1 MGRTIPYS
9 AEQVDLYYP
18 CKRAMFFSGGE
29 PKSEAGLC
37 AEISR
42 LAYCRQECSFA
53 FDRDRIRKALG
64 SVGFT
69 GCLFFES
76 DGQSDGRGTHCFL
89 AIHAAKRLNVVAF
102 RGTDKDDPTDLCD
115 DIDVKLAQ
123 WGKGARVHSGFA
135 DALAEVLTEL
145 EPAVQAAQGR
155 MLFTGHSLGAALA
168 TLLAS
173 LRTPDALY
181 TFGSP
186 MVGDAAFVASLAGVE
201 HHRYV
206 DCCDLVT
213 RVPPPILG
221 YQHHGAAIYID
232 RNGNVSVNPGE
243 DVIAKDRFVAASE
256 YVINYSWRIGDVAV
270 RELADH
276 APVNY
281 VNALIN
287 GA

>member
-18 CKRAMFFSGGE
+18 CERATFFAAGE
-29 PKSEAGLC
+29 PKSEEGLC
-37 AEISR
+37 VELAR
-42 LAYCRQECSFA
+42 LAYCRQDSGFG
-53 FDRDRIRKALG
+53 FDRDRIRKVLG
-64 SVGFT
+64 GVGFC

-76 DGQSDGRGTHCFL
+76 DGQSEGRGTHCFL
-89 AIHAAKRLNVVAF
+89 ATHAARNVTVVAF

-115 DIDVKLAQ
+115 DIDVRFTS
-123 WGKGARVHSGFA
+123 WDTGARVHTGFA

-155 MLFTGHSLGAALA
+155 VLFTGHSLGAALA

-173 LRTPDALY
+173 LRRPDALY

-186 MVGDAAFVASLAGVE
+186 MVGDAAFVGSLAGVE

-213 RVPPPILG
+213 RIPPPQLG
-221 YQHHGAAIYID
+221 YQHHGVPTYID
-232 RNGNVSVNPGE
+232 RDGNVTICPADGTIE
-243 DVIAKDRFVAASE
+243 KDRLAAAAE
-256 YVINYSWRIGDVAV
+256 YIANYSWRIGDVAV
-270 RELADH
+270 RDLADH

-281 VNALIN
+281 VYALTK
-287 GA
+287 